1 MRKSRRVVVTGMG
14 AVTPLGL
21 TVQELWDGLIQG
33 RSGVGPITS
42 FDAGAYPTRVA
53 AEVKGFDPRNY
64 MDVKEARRMSRC
76 SQLALA
82 AAQMALEDAGIKAP
96 LEEYERTGVLVGTSV
111 GGFSEGIEGH
121 KVMLEKGGLRLSPFF
136 GTTILPNMPSFQ
148 VSYTFGAKGYTN
160 SISTA
165 CATGTQAIGEAA
177 DVIRRG
183 AADTI
188 IAGGTEAIVVE
199 IGIAAFCVM
208 RALTTRNDE
217 PERASRPFDL
227 NRDGF
232 VLGEGAGIVILEELE
247 HARAREARI
256 YAEVLGHASSSDAYH
271 LAAPDPE
278 GKGAIRAMLWSLV
291 DAGIRPEEVDYI
303 NAHGTS
309 TPINDAVETLA
320 IKQVFGEHAYK
331 VPISSTKSMIGHA
344 MGGAGAIEAI
354 ACALTIHHNL
364 IHPTVNYETPDPQCD
379 LDYVPN
385 VARPARVDVA
395 LSNSFGL
402 GGQNACLVLGRV

>member
-1 MRKSRRVVVTGMG
+1 MRKSRRVVITGMG

-21 TVQELWDGLIQG
+21 TVADLWDGLIQG

-42 FDAGAYPTRVA
+42 FDASAYPTRVA

-64 MDVKEARRMSRC
+64 MDIKEARRMSRC
-76 SQLALA
+76 SQLALS
-82 AAQMALEDAGIKAP
+82 AAQMALEDAGIKTP

-227 NRDGF
+227 HRDGF

-247 HARAREARI
+247 HARARGARI
-256 YAEVLGHASSSDAYH
+256 YVEVLGHASSSDAYH

>member
-1 MRKSRRVVVTGMG
+1 MRKSRRVVITGMG

-42 FDAGAYPTRVA
+42 FDASAYPTRVA

-82 AAQMALEDAGIKAP
+82 AAQMALEDAGIKTP

-227 NRDGF
+227 HRDGF

-247 HARAREARI
+247 HARARGARI

-278 GKGAIRAMLWSLV
+278 GKGAIRAMLWSLA

-309 TPINDAVETLA
+309 TPINDAVESLA

-402 GGQNACLVLGRV
+402 GGQNACLVLGRM